1 MIQDHYLKAADES
14 SLYAAL
20 GLAGL
25 ATVDPLGRSV
35 VVTDAKLIA
44 ALDAQPVNAD
54 LICTYQGK
62 TYAARDG
69 QWFELLPAL
78 ITQHPNLDIIGPI
91 PVDTGA
97 TMIDAEGN
105 VQPVMASQPGFFANL
120 YAVELTD
127 EQIAVL
133 PVTAEP
139 RTKYRVLAK

>member
-14 SLYAAL
+14 ALYLAL
-20 GLAGL
+20 QLAGL

-35 VVTDAKLIA
+35 AVTDDRLIA
-44 ALDAQPVNAD
+44 ALDAQPVNPD
-54 LICTYQGK
+54 LICTYQGG
-62 TYAARDG
+62 TYAARAG
-69 QWFELLPAL
+69 QWFELLPSL

-91 PVDTGA
+91 PVDTGEKF
-97 TMIDAEGN
+97 IDADGN
-105 VQPVMASQPGFFANL
+105 EQPVMASQPGFFANL

-139 RTKYRVLAK
+139 RTKYRVLA